1 MNDNL
6 VQELEAKCSRLLAS
20 NKPKI
25 IVGKFS
31 KIEEITE
38 EQKKHFRSANKFGK
52 YLWQVQPHQKD
63 DGYKDMHLG
72 VLLDEDLNYVHL
84 VFASTEVLGYILDL
98 NYEKEEETK
107 D

>member
-1 MNDNL
+1 MSDNL

-25 IVGKFS
+25 IAGKFS
-31 KIEEITE
+31 KIEDITE
-38 EQKKHFRSANKFGK
+38 EQERHFKSCNKFGK

-63 DGYKDMHLG
+63 DQYKGMHMGL
-72 VLLDEDLNYVHL
+72 LLDEDLNYVHI

-98 NYEKEEETK
+98 NYE
-107 D
+107 